1 VYVILRTYDNYINA
15 NIALSKLLDAG
26 IHAYLQDEHT
36 VTVDPLLS
44 LAINGIKL
52 VVPKEEAPTAS
63 AMLGIMEDEY
73 KASLSCPRCGS
84 SDLEDLSK
92 PKGLGSFFRGIS
104 HWLFLRDTQYF
115 GSKYRCSQ
123 CGQEFEPPE

>member
-1 VYVILRTYDNYINA
+1 
-15 NIALSKLLDAG
+15 
-26 IHAYLQDEHT
+26 
-36 VTVDPLLS
+36 VDPLLS

>member
-1 VYVILRTYDNYINA
+1 MYVTLRTYDNYINA

-26 IHAYLQDEHT
+26 IHAHLQDEHT

-73 KASLSCPRCGS
+73 RDSFRCPKCGS
-84 SDLEDLSK
+84 REVGCQPR
-92 PKGLGSFFRGIS
+92 PKGLTGFFRGIS
-104 HWLFLRDTQYF
+104 HWLFLR
-115 GSKYRCSQ
+115 
-123 CGQEFEPPE
+123 

>member
-1 VYVILRTYDNYINA
+1 MYVILRTYDNYISA

-73 KASLSCPRCGS
+73 KSSLSCPHCGS
-84 SDLEDLSK
+84 CDLEDLSK
-92 PKGLGSFFRGIS
+92 PKGLGGFFRGIS
-104 HWLFLRDTQYF
+104 HWLFLRETQYF
-115 GSKYRCSQ
+115 GAKYRCSQ

>member
-1 VYVILRTYDNYINA
+1 
-15 NIALSKLLDAG
+15 LDAG
-26 IHAYLQDEHT
+26 IHAHLQDEHT

-52 VVPKEEAPTAS
+52 VVPKEEAHTAS

-73 KASLSCPRCGS
+73 NASLCCPQCGS
-84 SDLEDLSK
+84 CELEDLSK

-104 HWLFLRDTQYF
+104 HWLFLRDRQYF
-115 GSKYRCSQ
+115 GEKYRCTE
-123 CGQEFEPPE
+123 CGLEFDREE